1 MNGLAENRQY
11 FQGVKIGKYFN
22 NDVANL
28 DNDQYFSGITVDG
41 DVYNTA
47 RGRIG
52 KYFARY

>member
-28 DNDQYFSGITVDG
+28 DNNQYFSGIIVDG
-41 DVYNTA
+41 DVDNTA